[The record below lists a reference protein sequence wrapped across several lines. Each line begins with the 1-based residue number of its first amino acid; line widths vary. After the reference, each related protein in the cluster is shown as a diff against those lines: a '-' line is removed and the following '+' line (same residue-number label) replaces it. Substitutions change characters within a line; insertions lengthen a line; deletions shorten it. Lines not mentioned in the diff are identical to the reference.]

1 MARRRYELIVPLAF
15 IVLGTLIAISLFL
28 EKRYYP
34 MTGVIIITVIF
45 LFFTYLAVRTEK
57 DMPHYKKDVKA
68 KPIISTSFEV
78 EGQKDENY
86 VRLISSKDPVEV
98 EAIKGALMAS
108 NIDCIVLDQHSA
120 ALMRFIPEVE
130 MRIMVSPKDYEDGL
144 KIIEDLIK
152 EKKIGDAQ
160 EKKIGDAH
168 KNIN

>member
-45 LFFTYLAVRTEK
+45 LFFTYLAVRTET

-86 VRLISSKDPVEV
+86 VRLISSKDPVQV
-98 EAIKGALMAS
+98 EAIRSALIAKS
-108 NIDCIVLDQHSA
+108 IDCVVFDEHSA
-120 ALMRFIPEVE
+120 TLMRFIPDVE
-130 MRIMVSPKDYEDGL
+130 MRIMVRGKDYEDGL
-144 KIIEDLIK
+144 KILEDLIK
-152 EKKIGDAQ
+152 V
-160 EKKIGDAH
+160 
-168 KNIN
+168 KNT